1 MVGVGVKP
9 VVLVVEMRRSY
20 PGITSTHQTDMRIC
34 PGAPIV
40 SIGVTRVVL
49 LVVKQLFDA
58 MPMRKH

>member
-1 MVGVGVKP
+1 
-9 VVLVVEMRRSY
+9 MRRRY
-20 PGITSTHQTDMRIC
+20 PGITSIHQTDMRIC